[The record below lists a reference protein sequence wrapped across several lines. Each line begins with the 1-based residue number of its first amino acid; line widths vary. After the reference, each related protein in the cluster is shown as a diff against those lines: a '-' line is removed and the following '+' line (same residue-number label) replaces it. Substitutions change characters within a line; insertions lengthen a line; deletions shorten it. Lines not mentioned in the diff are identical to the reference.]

1 MGRGVQFVHQ
11 LKEKITRLIKWA
23 KNNGFE
29 LNSMRAVERA
39 TQIDRTTL
47 YANMESYRISRAN
60 QMRLAKGF
68 GFDLEWPE
76 WRDPSDTKRSGRR
89 DTADA
94 FIARFIEEKSNSGP
108 LTIKPGRVR
117 KRIDPRFANFRCVVP
132 ASYAPGTM
140 SAAIPLCLLLSFDRR
155 GWSVVLDEGRSI
167 LTVGVKQ
174 VDLQL
179 IHDCEDADI
188 EVFALAPVNGGENN
202 FVGDV
207 EGLSPWWVIKVAGGD
222 LPYLAGKRALSDR
235 RDCLCHGFQAGDRIE
250 AVMTVRVTDCSVDV
264 EGDLLD
270 GVHEMKVALIKQLT
284 KLSVIRDAEAVLCQ
298 QTLTVVRM

>member
-1 MGRGVQFVHQ
+1 MGRGVQFVYQ
-11 LKEKITRLIKWA
+11 LKEKITRLVKWA
-23 KNNGFE
+23 KSNGFE
-29 LNSMRAVERA
+29 LNSLRAVA
-39 TQIDRTTL
+39 TATGIDRATL

-68 GFDLEWPE
+68 GFDVDWPE
-76 WRDPSDTKRSGRR
+76 WRDPSETKRSGRR

-94 FIARFIEEKSNSGP
+94 FIERFIAEKSANGT

-117 KRIDPRFANFRCVVP
+117 TRTDPRFARFRFVVP
-132 ASYAPGTM
+132 ASHEADIR
-140 SAAIPLCLLLSFDRR
+140 SAAIPLCVLLSFDRR
-155 GWSVVLDEGRSI
+155 GWSVVLEGGRSI

-179 IHDCEDADI
+179 SHDCENADV
-188 EVFALAPVNGGENN
+188 EVFALTPVNGERNN
-202 FVGDV
+202 FLGDV
-207 EGLSPWWVIKVAGGD
+207 EGLTPWWVIRVSGGD
-222 LPYLAGKRALSDR
+222 LPYLAGKRASNDR

-270 GVHEMKVALIKQLT
+270 GASEMKVALIKQLT
-284 KLSVIRDAEAVLCQ
+284 KLSILQDAEAILCE
-298 QTLTVVRM
+298 QTLTVVRK